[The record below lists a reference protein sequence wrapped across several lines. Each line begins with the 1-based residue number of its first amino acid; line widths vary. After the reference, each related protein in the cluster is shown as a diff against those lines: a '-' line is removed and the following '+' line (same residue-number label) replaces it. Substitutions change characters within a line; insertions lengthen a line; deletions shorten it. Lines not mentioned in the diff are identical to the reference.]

1 MFAAA
6 ERPVSKT
13 RKPLI
18 KLRAYSGR
26 RLLGIGIILA
36 IAILGAI
43 APSLGLY
50 DPNQSSMDII
60 QGASAAHWFGTDEL
74 GRDILSR
81 DIYGIRISL
90 VVGLGVGIFATII
103 GVPIGLVAG
112 YARGRTDLLIV
123 QIIDLFVALP
133 ALILALLITAIV
145 GSTTINIALVL
156 GFVMWPQMA
165 RLVRSQVISVRE
177 TVYVEAAKA
186 LGGSAT
192 WIMTRHILPN
202 VTRIISAQFAITVAF
217 GIFSSAS
224 LSFLGLGVPPPTPDW
239 GSMVR
244 EGVQFLTFCPLMS
257 ITPGAA
263 VTITVLGFYL
273 LGSKD
278 E

>member
-1 MFAAA
+1 MRA
-6 ERPVSKT
+6 
-13 RKPLI
+13 RKPFI
-18 KLRAYSGR
+18 NFRAYSAR
-26 RLLGIGIILA
+26 RLLGAAIIVIVAALGIV
-36 IAILGAI
+36 
-43 APSLGLY
+43 APFLGLY
-50 DPNQSSMDII
+50 DPNQSTMDLI

-112 YARGRTDLLIV
+112 YARGRVDLVIV

-145 GSTTINIALVL
+145 GATTMNIALVL

-177 TVYVEAAKA
+177 AVYVEAAQA
-186 LGGSAT
+186 LGSSAL
-192 WIMTRHILPN
+192 WVMTRHILPN
-202 VTRIISAQFAITVAF
+202 VTRIISAQFAITVGF

-244 EGVQFLTFCPLMS
+244 EGVQFLSFCPLMS

-263 VTITVLGFYL
+263 VTVTVLGFYL